1 MRPDPE
7 DRAETAELSDK
18 KTPVQGHQVLPVVGL
33 GGSAGSLGALQTFF
47 EKMPA
52 DSGMAF
58 VVILHLS
65 PEHESLMAEILQR
78 SSTMPVIEVRT
89 EEEVGANRV
98 YVIPPGKHLSL
109 ENGKLRLSELWPERG
124 RRVAIDLFLRTL
136 AEAQG
141 QNSIG
146 IVLSGADA
154 DGAIG
159 IKQIKERGGLTVAQE
174 PTEAEHSGM
183 PRAAIATGMVD
194 WVLPVGEMP
203 KRLIAFLNNGRRLHL
218 PQEAA
223 PKQESGTS
231 TRPPA
236 GEDAALREVLSYLRA
251 RSGRDFTCYKHAT
264 ILRRIRR
271 RMQVNGMESLPDYVG
286 FLRKATGESGALVQD
301 LLVSVTNFFRDHA
314 AFEALEVEIP
324 RLFKDKAASDQV
336 RAWIPGCAWR
346 VHAQP
351 LTYCASDVAS

>member
-1 MRPDPE
+1 
-7 DRAETAELSDK
+7 LG
-18 KTPVQGHQVLPVVGL
+18 V
-33 GGSAGSLGALQTFF
+33 GGSAGSLAALQTFF

-65 PEHESLMAEILQR
+65 PEHESLMAEIVQR
-78 SSTMPVIEVRT
+78 STTMTVIEVRL
-89 EEEVGANRV
+89 EEEVEANRV
-98 YVIPPGKHLSL
+98 YVIPPGKHLSI
-109 ENGKLRLSELWPERG
+109 EKGKLRLSDLWPERG

-183 PRAAIATGMVD
+183 SRAAIATGIVD
-194 WVLPVGEMP
+194 WVLPVREMP

-218 PQEAA
+218 PEEAA
-223 PKQESGTS
+223 PKQESGAY
-231 TRPPA
+231 TRTPA
-236 GEDAALREVLSYLRA
+236 EESAVLREVLSSSIRLPVL
-251 RSGRDFTCYKHAT
+251 CAT
-264 ILRRIRR
+264 
-271 RMQVNGMESLPDYVG
+271 S
-286 FLRKATGESGALVQD
+286 
-301 LLVSVTNFFRDHA
+301 
-314 AFEALEVEIP
+314 
-324 RLFKDKAASDQV
+324 
-336 RAWIPGCAWR
+336 
-346 VHAQP
+346 
-351 LTYCASDVAS
+351 